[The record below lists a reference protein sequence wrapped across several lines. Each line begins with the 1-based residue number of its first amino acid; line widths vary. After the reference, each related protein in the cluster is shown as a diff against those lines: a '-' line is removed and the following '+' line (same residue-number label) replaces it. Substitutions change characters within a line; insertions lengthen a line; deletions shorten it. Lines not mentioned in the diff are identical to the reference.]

1 MEPAPPPFEAQES
14 GDLQFDSAFKK
25 QQSTFVGANP
35 LRSGDVWDLGT
46 VERRVKVEGR
56 APTDKIMVLRRRG
69 RVAGLFAN
77 ADETDRVAG
86 LFANADETDRR
97 PARSRSASSSL
108 ASAPSHSERARTPS
122 TRSTAVAT

>member
-35 LRSGDVWDLGT
+35 QGSGDVWDLGT

-69 RVAGLFAN
+69 
-77 ADETDRVAG
+77 RVAG